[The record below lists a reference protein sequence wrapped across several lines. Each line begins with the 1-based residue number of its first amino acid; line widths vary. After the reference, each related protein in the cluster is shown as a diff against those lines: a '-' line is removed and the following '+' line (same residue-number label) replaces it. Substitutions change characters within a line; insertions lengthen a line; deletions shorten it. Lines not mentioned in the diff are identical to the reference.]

1 MIACDLATFADF
13 RRDRID
19 SFLRRLNTEFMIS
32 STKHI
37 RGTLAA
43 CFIASAAALSLLACA
58 ADAQRRPPR
67 RSPQQR
73 AEADHFA
80 HDEPAEVEVPAAAR
94 ASAPLPEPEG
104 GRGIATMNPT
114 ECTARV
120 RALGL
125 PVEFTSHSAVDSAV
139 IPNGLI
145 GGISLEF
152 TGRRRLSRIMDCRLL
167 LAIHA
172 WAPRLRA
179 LGVRR
184 IRHLSALRPGARVRT
199 TGRAS
204 GHARALAFDPRFFD
218 FDDGHTFDILEDWDD
233 RQRGANM
240 CEPKSES
247 EASAEIRAAV
257 CAAIAGE
264 LFQVVV
270 SPHHNDAHQN
280 HLHLEVVPG
289 APWQWTG

>member
-1 MIACDLATFADF
+1 
-13 RRDRID
+13 
-19 SFLRRLNTEFMIS
+19 MIS
-32 STKHI
+32 PSKHI
-37 RGTLAA
+37 RATIRA
-43 CFIASAAALSLLACA
+43 CLITSAAALVFIACA
-58 ADAQRRPPR
+58 VDAQRRPPR
-67 RSPQQR
+67 RTPEERTQAS
-73 AEADHFA
+73 HFA
-80 HDEPAEVEVPAAAR
+80 HEEPSDTEEH
-94 ASAPLPEPEG
+94 STPLPEPEG
-104 GRGIATMNPT
+104 GRGIARMEPAA
-114 ECTARV
+114 CLARV
-120 RALGL
+120 RELGL
-125 PVEFTSHSAVDSAV
+125 PVEAATHNAVDAAL
-139 IPNGLI
+139 IPTGPI
-145 GGISLEF
+145 GGITLEF

-184 IRHLSALRPGARVRT
+184 IRHLSALRPGARVQT
-199 TGRAS
+199 TGRPS
-204 GHARALAFDPRFFD
+204 GHARGLAFDPRFFD
-218 FDDGHTFDILEDWDD
+218 FDDGHTFDILEDWDN

-240 CEPKSES
+240 CTPKNES
-247 EASAEIRAAV
+247 SASADIRAAV

>member
-1 MIACDLATFADF
+1 MT
-13 RRDRID
+13 
-19 SFLRRLNTEFMIS
+19 S

-43 CFIASAAALSLLACA
+43 CFITSVAAVSFLACA

-67 RSPQQR
+67 RTPAQR
-73 AEADHFA
+73 AEAANFA
-80 HDEPAEVEVPAAAR
+80 HEEPSEAETTPAAQTR
-94 ASAPLPEPEG
+94 APLPEPEG
-104 GRGIATMNPT
+104 GRGIATMEPA

-125 PVEFTSHSAVDSAV
+125 PVEFTTHAAVEAAV
-139 IPNGLI
+139 IPTGPI
-145 GGISLEF
+145 AGVSIEF
-152 TGRRRLSRIMDCRLL
+152 RGRRLSSIMDCRLL

-179 LGVRR
+179 LGVRA
-184 IRHLSALRPGARVRT
+184 IRHLSALRPNARVQT
-199 TGRAS
+199 TGRPS
-204 GHARALAFDPRFFD
+204 GHARALAFDPRFFI
-218 FDDGHTFDILEDWDD
+218 FDDGRTFDILEDWDD
-233 RQRGANM
+233 RERGANL
-240 CEPKSES
+240 CAPKDES

-280 HLHLEVVPG
+280 HLHLEIVPG